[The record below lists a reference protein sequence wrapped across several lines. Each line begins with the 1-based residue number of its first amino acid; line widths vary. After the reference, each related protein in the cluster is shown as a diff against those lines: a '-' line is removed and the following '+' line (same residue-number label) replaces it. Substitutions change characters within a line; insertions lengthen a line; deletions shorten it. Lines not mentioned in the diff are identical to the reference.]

1 MPVTVLASRPRRS
14 ERPALRFLG
23 NLLIGIAIGLIAY
36 YGITDLEGRI
46 GQGSMRVELG
56 KLGPVAQAKPPVSES
71 APLFDFTDWEQ
82 QDQAF
87 WESAEEGDVIGR
99 LVIERM
105 GLDTAVLKGTS
116 RETLKMGPG
125 WIDKTDVPGKT
136 GNCAISGHRTT
147 YHAPFRRLDM
157 LAKGDTIELYT
168 PYRRY
173 VYRVTRKFA
182 VRPSRVDVISSTEAP
197 TLTLTACHPPYS
209 ARYRLIVQARLIEAR
224 PIEGAAPAA
233 TP

>member
-1 MPVTVLASRPRRS
+1 MPVTVLASRPPRS
-14 ERPALRFLG
+14 GRPALHFLG
-23 NLLIGIAIGLIAY
+23 NMLIGIAIGLIAY
-36 YGITDLEGRI
+36 YGVTDLEGRI
-46 GQGSMRVELG
+46 GQRSMRAQLG
-56 KLGPVAQAKPPVSES
+56 KLGPVAKAEPPVSES
-71 APLFDFTDWEQ
+71 APRFDFTDWEQ

-87 WESAEEGDVIGR
+87 WTSAEQGSVIGR

-105 GLDTAVLKGTS
+105 GLDTAVLKGTK

-125 WIDKTDVPGKT
+125 WIDTTAVPGET

-147 YHAPFRRLDM
+147 YHAPFRRLDS

-173 VYRVTRKFA
+173 VYRVARKFT
-182 VRPSRVDVISSTEAP
+182 VRPWQVDVISPTEEP
-197 TLTLTACHPPYS
+197 MLTLTACHPPYS
-209 ARYRLIVQARLIEAR
+209 ARYRLIVQARLVEAR
-224 PIEGAAPAA
+224 PIEGAVSAQ